1 MARRNEKERLFCQWI
16 EETLHKQP
24 FLNKQHV
31 LNGGAAVID
40 ASPVTTARYLRK
52 LTSPEGILVELWPK
66 HTGPHFRLITYKGRE
81 DEAWKLWV
89 KEFPNI

>member
-1 MARRNEKERLFCQWI
+1 M
-16 EETLHKQP
+16 P
-24 FLNKQHV
+24 V
-31 LNGGAAVID
+31 
-40 ASPVTTARYLRK
+40 PVTTARYLRK
-52 LTSPEGILVELWPK
+52 LTSPEGNLVELWPK